1 MTNPFSAAALDIDPA
16 TACTEIEA
24 AIRHQVLHTLHRKG
38 VVLGLSGGI
47 DSSVVASLC
56 ARALGADRVF
66 ALFMPEQDS
75 SPESLDLGRM
85 MAATLGV
92 ASAIESIT
100 SILIAAGCYRRR
112 DEAIR
117 R

>member
-24 AIRHQVLHTLHRKG
+24 AIRHQVLHTLHRRG

-47 DSSVVASLC
+47 DSSVVANLC

-66 ALFMPEQDS
+66 ALCMPEQDS
-75 SPESLDLGRM
+75 APESLELALDDGRD
-85 MAATLGV
+85 AWRGF
-92 ASAIESIT
+92 
-100 SILIAAGCYRRR
+100 R
-112 DEAIR
+112 DRIHHPYADCGGLLSSPG
-117 R
+117 